1 MEIKVRILDKYNQRV
16 LTTYCVQHWNYIEAL
31 TRKSLSTR
39 LYEFSNTNIAING
52 VNDMIYTIKET
63 IDPTT
68 ALDIEAAI
76 KNL

>member
-1 MEIKVRILDKYNQRV
+1 MSTALELV
-16 LTTYCVQHWNYIEAL
+16 AL
-31 TRKSLSTR
+31 TRKSLIAR